1 MKPNKYPA
9 LHQLM
14 AACQFRSSGWRFLPL
29 TLCLGAPFVALA
41 DTKDFLPNAGLDPQ
55 RLTTPHSGS
64 MLVAPFKYI
73 APPGAKQNQPAELEL
88 PKRSPDQQHI
98 VDLNAA
104 GNYQAVGTEGL
115 ALISREKPDDALQ
128 LIIANSLA
136 WTGRLKEAIPTYQ
149 GLTNGKYANEATV
162 GLANAQRW
170 RGRDDQALPL
180 YQKVLV
186 IDPDNADALEG
197 SEMATR
203 ELVPRTTL
211 SVGGSSDSSETQR
224 RFATINHRWRD
235 RSGANIME
243 IETSRVRDWL
253 PNSEAQQ
260 QDISLRYEALNLAL
274 KPSLELSMPTGADR
288 TLYGRVRVKLLDD
301 QISLSIGRVNW
312 GRMAANPNALSSR
325 LAASHVGM
333 TATQGFSF
341 GILHGLVDYYD
352 ISDNNHVLSSRL
364 QLASNWR
371 PLGNNFKPFIG
382 IETRDARFNTL
393 NYWSPDQGSGTA
405 YAGVLGEWGSA
416 DWNFYASGQSGIRLY
431 GDAGT
436 SWSVSAG
443 GKRWLSTDVA
453 LSMNFWS
460 MASWRDNAAY
470 RAQSAS
476 VNLEKLWR

>member
-1 MKPNKYPA
+1 MKPKKYPA
-9 LHQLM
+9 LHPLM
-14 AACQFRSSGWRFLPL
+14 AACRFRTYAWRFLPL
-29 TLCLGAPFVALA
+29 TFCLGAPFVALA
-41 DTKDFLPNAGLDPQ
+41 ETKDFLPNAGLDPQ
-55 RLTTPHSGS
+55 RLTMPYNGPT
-64 MLVAPFKYI
+64 LLTPFKYI

-88 PKRSPDQQHI
+88 PKRSPDQQRI

-104 GNYQAVGTEGL
+104 GNYQAVGTDGL
-115 ALISREKPDDALQ
+115 ALIAREKPDDALQ

-149 GLTNGKYANEATV
+149 GLTNGKYANEANV

-170 RGRDDQALPL
+170 RGRDEQALPL
-180 YQKVLV
+180 YQKVLA
-186 IDPDNADALEG
+186 IDPGNADALEG

-203 ELVPRTTL
+203 ELVPRTTV
-211 SVGGSSDSSETQR
+211 SFGGSNDSSETQR

-235 RSGANIME
+235 SSGANIME

-260 QDISLRYEALNLAL
+260 QDISLRYEALNLVL
-274 KPSLELSMPTGADR
+274 KPSVELSMPTGADR
-288 TLYGRVRVKLLDD
+288 TLYGQVRVKILDD
-301 QISLSIGRVNW
+301 QISLTIGRVNW
-312 GRMAANPNALSSR
+312 GRMATNPNALASR

-341 GILHGLVDYYD
+341 GILRGLVDYYD
-352 ISDNNHVLSSRL
+352 ISDNNSILSSRL

-393 NYWSPDQGSGTA
+393 NYWSPDLGSGTA
-405 YAGVLGEWGSA
+405 YAGILGEWGSA

-453 LSMNFWS
+453 LSMNLWS